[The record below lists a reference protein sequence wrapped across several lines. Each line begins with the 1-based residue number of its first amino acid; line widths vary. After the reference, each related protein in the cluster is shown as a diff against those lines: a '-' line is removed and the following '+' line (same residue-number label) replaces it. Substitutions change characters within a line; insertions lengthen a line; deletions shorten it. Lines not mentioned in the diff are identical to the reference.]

1 MVSVFDLLVLSQVP
15 SIGPS
20 RLRALVSHFGD
31 AGKVLRATA
40 REIVRV
46 EGFSKKLAVIIAHGV
61 RSARLEEARRYAARQ
76 LSRLNAVG
84 GSIVTC
90 WDPRYPEALRRIY
103 DPPTYLYVQGDLRP
117 DDRLALALVGTRNPS
132 EYGAAMAE
140 RFSGE
145 IAKLGITVVSGLAR
159 GIDTVVHRA
168 ALSAG
173 GRTLAVIGSGLDI
186 IYPEENKKLAERI
199 AGQGAVISE
208 YEMGAKPDA
217 VNFPRRNRI
226 ISGLSMGTVVIET
239 DVNGGAMITA
249 TTALDQNREVFALPG
264 NVTNKRVRGC
274 HTLIREGRAKLVES
288 VADILEEFSATLSL
302 RRGDTS
308 TLPTRPEP
316 ALTLFEKAVFDVL
329 SDRPVHIDHIAAQ
342 ARMST
347 ADALVNLLNLEF
359 KGLIRQMPGKM
370 FSRA

>member
-1 MVSVFDLLVLSQVP
+1 MVSVYDLLVLSQIP

-46 EGFSKKLAVIIAHGV
+46 EGFSKKLAALIVHSM
-61 RSARLEEARRYAARQ
+61 RSAKLEDARRYAARQ
-76 LSRLNAVG
+76 LSRLNALG
-84 GSIVTC
+84 GSILTF
-90 WDPRYPEALRRIY
+90 WDTKYPDCLRRIY
-103 DPPTYLYVQGDLRP
+103 DPPPYLYVRGDLRP
-117 DDRLALALVGTRNPS
+117 EDRLALALVGTRNPS
-132 EYGAAMAE
+132 DYGTAMAE

-168 ALSAG
+168 ALSGG

-186 IYPEENKKLAERI
+186 MYPQENKKLSERI
-199 AGQGAVISE
+199 AEQGAIISE
-208 YEMGAKPDA
+208 YDMGAKPDA

-226 ISGLSMGTVVIET
+226 ISGLSLGTIVVET

-249 TTALDQNREVFALPG
+249 STALDQNREVFAVPG

-274 HTLIREGRAKLVES
+274 HALIRDGRAKLVES
-288 VADILEEFSATLSL
+288 VGDILEEFSTTL
-302 RRGDTS
+302 
-308 TLPTRPEP
+308 RPLVTGASQGRPQKEP
-316 ALTLFEKAVFDVL
+316 DLTLFEKSIFDVL
-329 SDRPVHIDHIAAQ
+329 ADGPMHIDRIAER
-342 ARMST
+342 ARVPTS
-347 ADALVNLLNLEF
+347 DALVNLLNLEF
-359 KGLIRQMPGKM
+359 KGLVRQLPGKM
-370 FSRA
+370 FLKV